1 MTARQPRYS
10 KEEFARRGEAI
21 YESEIRS
28 QVEADNDQ
36 KIVAIDIETGAFEV
50 ADEPRIAVE
59 RLYDRY
65 PDAQPWMR
73 RIGKDSAVHR
83 MLGFRVKRHTA
94 QVEAESS
101 EILKQYASK
110 ADSERF
116 REILARVPNVAPM
129 PGDEIDSGKTIKSD
143 CPELP
148 TSIEANSID
157 LATQGINPEQA
168 EILQT
173 NLATFAA
180 DWNSPE
186 MGIYDDYDTA
196 KADRLPS

>member
-1 MTARQPRYS
+1 MAARQPRHS

-21 YESEIRS
+21 YESQIRS
-28 QVEADNDQ
+28 QVEADNDR

-50 ADEPRIAVE
+50 ANEPRIAVE

-83 MLGFRVKRHTA
+83 MLGFRVKRRIVETA
-94 QVEAESS
+94 PS

-110 ADSERF
+110 ADDVRF
-116 REILARVPNVAPM
+116 REILARVPDVPPM
-129 PGDEIDSGKTIKSD
+129 PGDELDSDKTMKND
-143 CPELP
+143 RLELP
-148 TSIEANSID
+148 MSIESNTIN
-157 LATQGINPEQA
+157 LAAQGIDPEQA
-168 EILQT
+168 EILRT
-173 NLATFAA
+173 KLGTFAG

-186 MGIYDDYDTA
+186 MSIYDDYDAA
-196 KADRLPS
+196 KASL

>member
-1 MTARQPRYS
+1 MTVRGPRYS

-21 YESEIRS
+21 YESDIRS
-28 QVEADNDQ
+28 QVEADNDRR
-36 KIVAIDIETGAFEV
+36 IVAIDIETGAFEV
-50 ADEPRIAVE
+50 DDEPRIAVE

-83 MLGFRVKRHTA
+83 MLGFRVIRRVDE
-94 QVEAESS
+94 VEAKPS

-116 REILARVPNVAPM
+116 WEIMARVPDVPPM
-129 PGDEIDSGKTIKSD
+129 PGDEIDSDKTMKND
-143 CPELP
+143 RPELP
-148 TSIEANSID
+148 MSIASNSIS
-157 LATQGINPEQA
+157 LATQGIDPEQA
-168 EILQT
+168 EILRT
-173 NLATFAA
+173 NLTTFSE

-186 MGIYDDYDTA
+186 MSIYDDYDA
-196 KADRLPS
+196 ANASL

>member
-1 MTARQPRYS
+1 MAARQPRYS

-21 YESEIRS
+21 YESQIRS
-28 QVEADNDQ
+28 QVEADNDR

-83 MLGFRVKRHTA
+83 MLGFRVKRRI
-94 QVEAESS
+94 VEAAPS

-110 ADSERF
+110 ADDVRL
-116 REILARVPNVAPM
+116 REILARVPDVPPM
-129 PGDEIDSGKTIKSD
+129 PGDELDSDKTMKND
-143 CPELP
+143 RLELP
-148 TSIEANSID
+148 MSIEPNPID
-157 LATQGINPEQA
+157 LTAQGIDPAQA
-168 EILQT
+168 EILRT
-173 NLATFAA
+173 NLATFAD

-186 MGIYDDYDTA
+186 MSIYDDYDAA
-196 KADRLPS
+196 KASL